1 MKKTCLI
8 LLVAFFSLAAFSQS
22 APLGKDVVKDFSE
35 KMQKLTSLSAKFSFT
50 LENLQEKITDTHDG
64 DIVIKGKKYN
74 LELMG
79 MDAYYDGET
88 KWQYNKQANEVTIS
102 KPTKIEGGFFDDPT
116 KLFKDYEKNFK
127 SKFVGEKVEKG
138 RTIYELELYPI
149 DLKTPYSM
157 LNLKFDKKTLE
168 PVQIKY
174 QGKDGNNYI
183 IKVKTFRSNVPVRD
197 ERFIFDPK
205 KHKGIEIIDMR

>member
-1 MKKTCLI
+1 MKKIGLLLMSVCASLI
-8 LLVAFFSLAAFSQS
+8 IFAQN
-22 APLGKDVVKDFSE
+22 APQGKDVVKSFSE
-35 KMQKLTSLSAKFSFT
+35 KMQNLTSLSAKFSFT
-50 LENLQEKITDTHDG
+50 LENLKEKITDTHEG
-64 DIVIKGKKYN
+64 DIVVKGKKYN

-79 MDAYYDGET
+79 MEAYYDGKT
-88 KWQYNKQANEVTIS
+88 KWQFNKEANEVTIS
-102 KPTKIEGGFFDDPT
+102 EPTILEGGFFDDPT

-127 SKFVGEKVEKG
+127 SKYIGEKDEKG

-149 DLKTPYSM
+149 DLKTPYSK

-183 IKVKTFRSNVPVRD
+183 IKVKIFRSNVPVRD
-197 ERFIFDPK
+197 ERFTFDLK
-205 KHKGIEIIDMR
+205 KRKGTEVIDMR

>member
-1 MKKTCLI
+1 MKKYGLFLIVVCLSI
-8 LLVAFFSLAAFSQS
+8 TVFGQN
-22 APLGKDVVKDFSE
+22 APAGKDVVKEFSD

-50 LENLQEKITDTHDG
+50 LENLQEKITDTHEG
-64 DIVIKGKKYN
+64 DIVVKGKKYN

-79 MDAYYDGET
+79 MEAFYDGET

-102 KPTKIEGGFFDDPT
+102 KPTVVEGGFFDDPT

-127 SKFVGEKVEKG
+127 SKFIGEKEEKN
-138 RTIYELELYPI
+138 RIIYELELYPI
-149 DLKTPYSM
+149 DLKTPYSK

-183 IKVKTFRSNVPVRD
+183 IKVKNFKSNVPVRD
-197 ERFIFDPK
+197 ERFNFDVK
-205 KHKGIEIIDMR
+205 KHKGIEVIDMR